1 MIFKKKAQILAAIIC
16 FALTFAITLQYKSV
30 TKNSGLSSAQI
41 KRTEELESQ
50 IINAN
55 QEIIDLKKENMQ
67 LNSDIELYRQEAAS
81 NDTGSKT
88 LKNELE
94 KMMLA
99 AGLEKVS
106 GPGVVITISDSTEMG
121 DKGAG
126 TESSIVHD
134 TDLRSVA
141 NELFGAGAEVVS
153 INGERLV
160 ANSSVRCVGNTIMVN
175 SKRCSS
181 PFTIKAIGD
190 KDVLES
196 ALTMPGGILDVLKI
210 YKINVNV
217 TKESNIIIDKFGGS
231 TEYTYAKKYEK

>member
-1 MIFKKKAQILAAIIC
+1 MIFRKKAQILAAIIC
-16 FALTFAITLQYKSV
+16 FALCFAITLQYKSV
-30 TKNSGLSSAQI
+30 TKNLGVSTSQV

-67 LNSDIELYRQEAAS
+67 LSSDIELYRQEAAS
-81 NDTGSKT
+81 NDSGSKT

-106 GPGVVITISDSTEMG
+106 GPGVVITISDSTESG

-126 TESSIVHD
+126 LESSIVHD
-134 TDLRSVA
+134 SDLRSVA
-141 NELFGAGAEVVS
+141 NELFGAGAEVVA

-160 ANSSVRCVGNTIMVN
+160 ANSSIRCVGNTIMVN

-196 ALTMPGGILDVLKI
+196 ALTMPGGVLDVLKI

-217 TKESNIIIDKFGGS
+217 TKESNIVIDKFGGS

>member
-30 TKNSGLSSAQI
+30 TKNTGMSTAQV

-67 LNSDIELYRQEAAS
+67 LSSDIELYRQEAAS
-81 NDTGSKT
+81 NDSGSKT

-94 KMMLA
+94 KMMLV
-99 AGLEKVS
+99 AGMEKVS
-106 GPGVVITISDSTEMG
+106 GPGVVITISDSTESG
-121 DKGAG
+121 DKGLG

-134 TDLRSVA
+134 SDLRSVA

-153 INGERLV
+153 VNGERLV
-160 ANSSVRCVGNTIMVN
+160 ANSSIRCVGNTIMVN

-217 TKESNIIIDKFGGS
+217 TKESNIVIDKFGGS